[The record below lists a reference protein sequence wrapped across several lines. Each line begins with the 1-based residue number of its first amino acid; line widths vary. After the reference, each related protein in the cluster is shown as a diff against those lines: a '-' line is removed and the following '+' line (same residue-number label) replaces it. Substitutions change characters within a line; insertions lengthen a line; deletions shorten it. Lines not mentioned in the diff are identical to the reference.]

1 MRAAQRK
8 AMLED
13 GKCPRCNGKADVEP
27 GRCSC
32 KPCRLFMRA
41 CAKAARAGQTRKPW
55 RRPKPVPP
63 PCSINVWQ
71 IESKEVLALEAAI
84 AAVDL
89 EAS

>member
-1 MRAAQRK
+1 
-8 AMLED
+8 
-13 GKCPRCNGKADVEP
+13 
-27 GRCSC
+27 
-32 KPCRLFMRA
+32 
-41 CAKAARAGQTRKPW
+41 
-55 RRPKPVPP
+55 VPP